1 MTAGLRAIASAS
13 VPLPEV
19 GYEGADE
26 RGKVFA
32 EAELAWPDQKLVVLT
47 STQDDQAADWRSK
60 GWAVLLSST
69 EGWADE
75 VLAALK
81 KEIQG

>member
-1 MTAGLRAIASAS
+1 
-13 VPLPEV
+13 
-19 GYEGADE
+19 
-26 RGKVFA
+26 
-32 EAELAWPDQKLVVLT
+32 VVLT